1 MLLQWIMGTAPDPGN
16 RAPVTTLN
24 IIYAGVWVD
33 PAEQVWSRTAVLWW
47 SRLSVTHKLLLLK
60 MQEAGRVYLLLLIHF
75 LLIPLPLSYLVIMW
89 FWWICLKQLKVLFG
103 ATSSRLMFFTLWTCC
118 SVFSQVSEGS
128 RSSSWSRPRCQ
139 PHPPVRPLPRSTLRP
154 RPLSGSP

>member
-1 MLLQWIMGTAPDPGN
+1 MLLQWIMGTAQDPGY
-16 RAPVTTLN
+16 RAPVTDVKYYICRCLSWSCW
-24 IIYAGVWVD
+24 AGV
-33 PAEQVWSRTAVLWW
+33 ESHGC
-47 SRLSVTHKLLLLK
+47 SVMVTFVCYKLLLLK

-103 ATSSRLMFFTLWTCC
+103 ATSSRLMFTLWTCC
-118 SVFSQVSEGS
+118 SVLSQVSEGS

-139 PHPPVRPLPRSTLRP
+139 PHLPVHPLPRSTLRP
-154 RPLSGSP
+154 RPLSGLP